1 MAYPITLRF
10 DEYNNFT
17 SVLQETSNNHILQLR
32 LHPSTWNG
40 NVTVKIDGRIVLP
53 LDMLVRYTKLEGG
66 SKFLNDTALVFMVSD
81 VPGPRSAGRT
91 RLPVGTLLKAL
102 TRQ

>member
-10 DEYNNFT
+10 DEYSNFT
-17 SVLQETSNNHILQLR
+17 SVLQETSNNHILQLC

-53 LDMLVRYTKLEGG
+53 LDVLVRYTKLEGG

-81 VPGPRSAGRT
+81 IRDLGAQAGRDFP
-91 RLPVGTLLKAL
+91 LGLY
-102 TRQ
+102 